1 MEEIKNILNFQ
12 FSVSG
17 VITAVQSYNT
27 VFPDSLFLPFSCIP
41 HRRNILPSDTFLS
54 SFLYNG
60 LIAVEVA
67 AINTSLTIAII
78 AITSHHIT
86 SDRIAATAIN
96 TGIVHYCHSSLAV

>member
-41 HRRNILPSDTFLS
+41 HRRNILPSDAFLS

-96 TGIVHYCHSSLAV
+96 TGKVHYCHSSLAV